1 MNGKLEDVRFI
12 GDITLDNNYSVRM
25 GVSIGDEFNFRG
37 RISCMQVYDVA
48 LLPEQRGKSERT
60 GHATS
65 FRIVFFFFVPLI
77 RNIFRSENCPEVME
91 IASRFI
97 CMTK

>member
-37 RISCMQVYDVA
+37 CISCMQVYDVA
-48 LLPEQRGKSERT
+48 LLLEQINSAKWKCR
-60 GHATS
+60 S
-65 FRIVFFFFVPLI
+65 FQRLFKRKI
-77 RNIFRSENCPEVME
+77 RKNRPRDEL
-91 IASRFI
+91 
-97 CMTK
+97 

>member
-12 GDITLDNNYSVRM
+12 GDITLENNYSVRM

-48 LLPEQRGKSERT
+48 LLPKQINSAKWKCRSFQRLFKGK
-60 GHATS
+60 
-65 FRIVFFFFVPLI
+65 I
-77 RNIFRSENCPEVME
+77 RKNRPRDEL
-91 IASRFI
+91 
-97 CMTK
+97 